1 MINKLE
7 ILGDYMNNKKIII
20 GVISAIVCEALYGLS
35 YIFTKNATEVADT
48 FSILAWRFFIAFLVM
63 FLCLLLGIIKID
75 LKEKPLKK
83 LLFATI
89 FSPYLYFLGETIGI
103 SHTTASESGV
113 FLACIPVV
121 SLSASALLLKNKPS
135 KIQVLGVAITL
146 IGVIMTVVTVGFSS
160 SFSIIGYS
168 FLILAIFS
176 YVLYSIFVE
185 TFVEYTG
192 FEITFVMLM
201 VGSVVFMSIAI
212 LQSLFAG
219 TFVDLI
225 SLPFREKTFAVAVLF
240 QGIICS
246 VIAFFLSNVA
256 IANIGVNKTAS
267 FIGISTVVSILAGA
281 LILNEDFTI
290 YQVIGAVIIISG
302 VYIANIKTKEKAID

>member
-7 ILGDYMNNKKIII
+7 ILDDYMNNKKIII

-63 FLCLLLGIIKID
+63 FLCVLLGIIKID

-89 FSPYLYFLGETIGI
+89 FSPCLYFLGETIGI

-176 YVLYSIFVE
+176 YVLYSIFVK

>member
-146 IGVIMTVVTVGFSS
+146 IGVITTVVTVGFSS

>member
-1 MINKLE
+1 
-7 ILGDYMNNKKIII
+7 MNNKKIII
-20 GVISAIVCEALYGLS
+20 GVISAIVCEALYSLS

-89 FSPYLYFLGETIGI
+89 FSPCLYFLGETIGI

-146 IGVIMTVVTVGFSS
+146 IGVIMTVVTVVTVGFSS

>member
-1 MINKLE
+1 
-7 ILGDYMNNKKIII
+7 
-20 GVISAIVCEALYGLS
+20 
-35 YIFTKNATEVADT
+35 
-48 FSILAWRFFIAFLVM
+48 
-63 FLCLLLGIIKID
+63 
-75 LKEKPLKK
+75 
-83 LLFATI
+83 
-89 FSPYLYFLGETIGI
+89 
-103 SHTTASESGV
+103 
-113 FLACIPVV
+113 
-121 SLSASALLLKNKPS
+121 
-135 KIQVLGVAITL
+135 
-146 IGVIMTVVTVGFSS
+146 
-160 SFSIIGYS
+160 
-168 FLILAIFS
+168 
-176 YVLYSIFVE
+176 
-185 TFVEYTG
+185 
-192 FEITFVMLM
+192 M

>member
-20 GVISAIVCEALYGLS
+20 GVISAIVCEALYGFS

-89 FSPYLYFLGETIGI
+89 FSPSLYFLGETIGI